1 MIERRFTRSGIHAGI
16 LAGLLAAVSL
26 AAMSTTAFSASHRS
40 RPVRQAVVPEAR
52 PKGPLT
58 IVVSIA
64 RQQLTLYDGLTPIAT
79 TTVSTGVAGHET
91 PTGVFSIL
99 QKDRHHKS
107 NIYDDAPMPYMQRIT
122 WSGVALHEG
131 HVTGRP
137 ASHGCIR
144 MPQAFAI
151 RLWKMTRLNVRVIV
165 AYDEVSLAEIAA
177 PDLFKVRPEVNFSLP
192 IDPPAPVF
200 LPATVDTTASIPQ
213 STDRPTSDKPVAA
226 ASTDTASPVASLDR
240 ETGLVTEAPAP
251 LSIDIAPKTAV
262 PLVNSVSVETAS
274 AAEQSSVAVAAAEP
288 AKAEVVASEDAVSP
302 ASGAAPAPVEVL
314 DMSLPPGVGVRKPLE
329 LNKGRGPI
337 SVFISKKEG
346 KLYVRQDFVPVY
358 ETAVTFEDPEL
369 PVGTHVFTAVGKADG
384 KADGELLWSVATVPS
399 AISLQRERAA
409 AARRLPRKAAKGAGV
424 QVASNDALALPLMMP
439 QASEVLQRIKIPEE
453 ASDAI
458 ARALTPGSSLIVSDL
473 GNSRETGK
481 GTDFIVLAR

>member
-1 MIERRFTRSGIHAGI
+1 MLQWLLMFERRLLQAGI
-16 LAGLLAAVSL
+16 LSGLLAAVSL
-26 AAMSTTAFSASHRS
+26 TAISTAALSAPLRAK
-40 RPVRQAVVPEAR
+40 PPRQTVEPEAR

-64 RQQLTLYDGLTPIAT
+64 RQHLTLYDGLTPIAT
-79 TTVSTGVAGHET
+79 TTVSTGVSGHET

-99 QKDRHHKS
+99 QKDRYHKS

-165 AYDEVSLAEIAA
+165 AYDDVSLAEISA
-177 PDLFKVRPEVNFSLP
+177 PGLFVVRPEANFTLP
-192 IDPPAPVF
+192 IDPPAPIS
-200 LPATVDTTASIPQ
+200 LTTAVDTTASIPE
-213 STDRPTSDKPVAA
+213 SAEKPASDMPAVAEGA
-226 ASTDTASPVASLDR
+226 DKAPPVASLDG

-251 LSIDIAPKTAV
+251 LSLDIAAKPAV
-262 PLVNSVSVETAS
+262 PIVNSVAVE
-274 AAEQSSVAVAAAEP
+274 AEQSSVAVAASEP
-288 AKAEVVASEDAVSP
+288 VQVEAPAPAAAAPPPSVVAT
-302 ASGAAPAPVEVL
+302 APVEVL
-314 DMSLPPGVGVRKPLE
+314 DMSLPPGVGVRKPVE
-329 LNKGRGPI
+329 INKSRGPI

-358 ETAVTFEDPEL
+358 ETAVTFEDPEA
-369 PVGTHVFTAVGKADG
+369 PVGTHVFTAVGKMDG
-384 KADGELLWSVATVPS
+384 KADSELRWSVATVPS
-399 AISLQRERAA
+399 AISLQRDREA
-409 AARRLPRKAAKGAGV
+409 AARRLPRKAANGAGV
-424 QVASNDALALPLMMP
+424 QVASNGALALPLLMP
-439 QASEVLQRIKIPEE
+439 QASEVLQRIKIPDE
-453 ASDAI
+453 AGDAI

>member
-1 MIERRFTRSGIHAGI
+1 MIERRFLKSGI

-26 AAMSTTAFSASHRS
+26 TAISTAALSAPQRAK
-40 RPVRQAVVPEAR
+40 PARQAAVAEAR

-58 IVVSIA
+58 IVVSIS
-64 RQQLTLYDGLTPIAT
+64 RQYLTLYDGLNPIAT

-99 QKDRHHKS
+99 QKDLHHKS

-165 AYDEVSLAEIAA
+165 AYDDVSLEEISAPGLFKIKPA
-177 PDLFKVRPEVNFSLP
+177 PDIKLDVE
-192 IDPPAPVF
+192 PPAPLS
-200 LPATVDTTASIPQ
+200 LPPVVETTASIPP
-213 STDRPTSDKPVAA
+213 SSDKPADGA
-226 ASTDTASPVASLDR
+226 DSASVVASLDHD
-240 ETGLVTEAPAP
+240 TGLVTEAPAP
-251 LSIDIAPKTAV
+251 LSLDIAAKPVTAPDV
-262 PLVNSVSVETAS
+262 PAVESVAVETA
-274 AAEQSSVAVAAAEP
+274 AVEPSVP
-288 AKAEVVASEDAVSP
+288 AVVASEP
-302 ASGAAPAPVEVL
+302 ATAEAPAAPTMVASAPVEVL
-314 DMSLPPGVGVRKPLE
+314 DMAVPASAVRKPVE
-329 LNKGRGPI
+329 FDKGRGPV

-358 ETAVTFEDPEL
+358 ETAVSFEEPDL
-369 PVGTHVFTAVGKADG
+369 PIGTHVFTAVSKTDN
-384 KADGELLWSVATVPS
+384 DIRWSVATVPS
-399 AISLQRERAA
+399 SVSLQRERAA
-409 AARRLPRKAAKGAGV
+409 AEKRLPRKASNGMGV
-424 QVASNDALALPLMMP
+424 QVASNGALSLPLIMP
-439 QASEVLQRIKIPEE
+439 QASDVLQRIKIPDE

>member
-1 MIERRFTRSGIHAGI
+1 MFERRFLKSGI

-26 AAMSTTAFSASHRS
+26 TAISTAALSAPKRAK
-40 RPVRQAVVPEAR
+40 PARQAAVAEAR

-64 RQQLTLYDGLTPIAT
+64 RQHLTLYDGLNPIAT
-79 TTVSTGVAGHET
+79 TTVSTGIAGHET

-99 QKDRHHKS
+99 QKDLHHHS

-165 AYDEVSLAEIAA
+165 AYDEVSLEEISA
-177 PDLFKVRPEVNFSLP
+177 PGLFKVKPAPDIRLDIE
-192 IDPPAPVF
+192 PPAPLS
-200 LPATVDTTASIPQ
+200 LPAVETTASIPQ
-213 STDRPTSDKPVAA
+213 SSDTPADGADSAPVM
-226 ASTDTASPVASLDR
+226 ASLDHD
-240 ETGLVTEAPAP
+240 TGVVTEAPAP
-251 LSIDIAPKTAV
+251 LSLDIAAKADV
-262 PLVNSVSVETAS
+262 PVVEAAPVETAT
-274 AAEQSSVAVAAAEP
+274 AEPSVPDVATAEP
-288 AKAEVVASEDAVSP
+288 APAEAP
-302 ASGAAPAPVEVL
+302 AAPTMVATVPVEVL
-314 DMSLPPGVGVRKPLE
+314 DMVLPSSAVKKPVE
-329 LNKGRGPI
+329 FDKSRGPV

-358 ETAVTFEDPEL
+358 ETAVSFEDPDQ
-369 PVGTHVFTAVGKADG
+369 PIGTHVFTAVSKSDN
-384 KADGELLWSVATVPS
+384 DIRWSVATVPS
-399 AISLQRERAA
+399 AASVQRERAA
-409 AARRLPRKAAKGAGV
+409 SERRLPRKASNGIGV
-424 QVASNDALALPLMMP
+424 QVASNGALSLPLIMP
-439 QASEVLQRIKIPEE
+439 QASDVLQRIKIPDE

>member
-1 MIERRFTRSGIHAGI
+1 MIERRFVKSGI

-26 AAMSTTAFSASHRS
+26 TAISTGALSAPQRS
-40 RPVRQAVVPEAR
+40 RPARQAAEPEAR

-58 IVVSIA
+58 IVVSIS
-64 RQQLTLYDGLTPIAT
+64 RQHLTLYDGLNPIAT
-79 TTVSTGVAGHET
+79 TTVSTGIAGHDT

-99 QKDRHHKS
+99 QKDLHHHS

-165 AYDEVSLAEIAA
+165 AYDDVSLAEISA
-177 PDLFKVRPEVNFSLP
+177 PGLFVVKPVPDITLDVE
-192 IDPPAPVF
+192 PPAPLS
-200 LPATVDTTASIPQ
+200 LPAIVETTASIPQ
-213 STDRPTSDKPVAA
+213 SADKPADGVDSAPA
-226 ASTDTASPVASLDR
+226 VASLDH

-251 LSIDIAPKTAV
+251 LSIDVASKPAV
-262 PLVNSVSVETAS
+262 PVVNSVPVETA
-274 AAEQSSVAVAAAEP
+274 AAVPEPPKVEAPAAAP
-288 AKAEVVASEDAVSP
+288 AATVVAS
-302 ASGAAPAPVEVL
+302 APVPVL
-314 DMSLPPGVGVRKPLE
+314 DMALPPGVGVKKPVE
-329 LNKGRGPI
+329 MSKSRGPV

-358 ETAVTFEDPEL
+358 ETAVTFENPEA
-369 PVGTHVFTAVGKADG
+369 PVGTHVFTAIGRMDNKTD
-384 KADGELLWSVATVPS
+384 KELLWSVATVPS
-399 AISLQRERAA
+399 AISLQREREA
-409 AARRLPRKAAKGAGV
+409 AARRLPRKAANGTGV
-424 QVASNDALALPLMMP
+424 QVASNGSLSLPLLMP
-439 QASEVLQRIKIPEE
+439 QASDVLQRIKISDE

-458 ARALTPGSSLIVSDL
+458 ARVLTPGSSLIVSDL
-473 GNSRETGK
+473 GNSTETGK

>member
-1 MIERRFTRSGIHAGI
+1 VLQGLLMIERRFLKSGI

-26 AAMSTTAFSASHRS
+26 TAISTAALSAPQRAK
-40 RPVRQAVVPEAR
+40 PARQVAAAEAR

-58 IVVSIA
+58 IVVSIS
-64 RQQLTLYDGLTPIAT
+64 RQYLTLYDGLNPIAT
-79 TTVSTGVAGHET
+79 TTVSTGIAGHET

-99 QKDRHHKS
+99 QKDLHHHS

-165 AYDEVSLAEIAA
+165 AYDDVSLEEISA
-177 PDLFKVRPEVNFSLP
+177 PGLFKVRPVPDIRLDIE
-192 IDPPAPVF
+192 PPAPLS
-200 LPATVDTTASIPQ
+200 LPAVVETTASIPQ
-213 STDRPTSDKPVAA
+213 SSDKPADGA
-226 ASTDTASPVASLDR
+226 DSSSAVASLDHD
-240 ETGLVTEAPAP
+240 TGLVTEAPAP
-251 LSIDIAPKTAV
+251 LSLDIAAKADVPAV
-262 PLVNSVSVETAS
+262 ESVPVET
-274 AAEQSSVAVAAAEP
+274 AAAEP
-288 AKAEVVASEDAVSP
+288 SAPVVATAP
-302 ASGAAPAPVEVL
+302 ATVEASATPTVVATAPVEVL
-314 DMSLPPGVGVRKPLE
+314 DMVLPPNAVKKPVE
-329 LNKGRGPI
+329 FDKGRGPV

-358 ETAVTFEDPEL
+358 ETAVTFEDPDL
-369 PVGTHVFTAVGKADG
+369 PIGTHVFTAVSKTDN
-384 KADGELLWSVATVPS
+384 DIRWSVATVPS
-399 AISLQRERAA
+399 SVSVQRERAA
-409 AARRLPRKAAKGAGV
+409 AERRLPRKASNGIGV
-424 QVASNDALALPLMMP
+424 QVASNGALSQPLIMP
-439 QASEVLQRIKIPEE
+439 QASDVLQRIKIPDE